1 VPQHRTQGTNQKK
14 AAWISHG
21 LTYGSRS
28 SPPSQRLT
36 AKMNSNV
43 EKNEQILWSSTNCIA
58 SKLVMIELVV
68 NFVTFDYILAT
79 VI

>member
-1 VPQHRTQGTNQKK
+1 
-14 AAWISHG
+14 
-21 LTYGSRS
+21 
-28 SPPSQRLT
+28 
-36 AKMNSNV
+36 MNSNV